1 MIRLGV
7 LYPGHLDLNGDAA
20 NILVLAKELAWRG
33 VSCEVVS
40 VTLTDAIPK
49 DLDFLLVG
57 HGSKAAWSEIN
68 LIGSHRGAELVEV
81 LKSGVP
87 TLAVNS
93 GFEVLHLGS
102 DTHGQLV
109 GHIQTRFVATE
120 RVSKFWVQPFDGFE
134 VLGYVN
140 SDNDLPVISRQGN
153 VIGTKLHG
161 PVLAKNPK
169 LLSLILQ
176 MIFERRGSAL
186 PGRLNRNVATA
197 IDGYV
202 SEIWKLESELAS
214 E

>member
-1 MIRLGV
+1 MIRIGV
-7 LYPGHLDLNGDAA
+7 LYPEHLDLNGDAA
-20 NILVLAKELAWRG
+20 NSLVIGKELAWRG

-40 VTLTDAIPK
+40 VNLADAIPG
-49 DLDFLLVG
+49 DLDFLVVG
-57 HGSKAAWSEIN
+57 HGSRAAWNEID
-68 LIGSHRGAELVEV
+68 LIGTHRGAELVKV

-93 GFEVLHLGS
+93 GFEVLHLGKN
-102 DTHGQLV
+102 TTGPML
-109 GHIQTRFVATE
+109 GFFQTAFSNTE
-120 RVSKFWVQPFDGFE
+120 RVSKFWVEPFGGFE

-140 SDNDLPVISRQGN
+140 SDNDLPVISRYEN
-153 VIGTKLHG
+153 IIGTKLHG

-169 LLSLILQ
+169 LVALILN
-176 MIFERRGSAL
+176 MIFERRGAEL
-186 PGRLNRNVATA
+186 PDYLNKNVATK